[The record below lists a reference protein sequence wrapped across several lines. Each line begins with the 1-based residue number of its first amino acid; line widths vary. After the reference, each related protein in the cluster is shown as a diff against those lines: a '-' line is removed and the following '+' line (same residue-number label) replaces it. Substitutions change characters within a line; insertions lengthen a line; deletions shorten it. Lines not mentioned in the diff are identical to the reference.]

1 MWYLSGAIMGDF
13 FFLLC
18 TCLYFLKKPFFT
30 ENITFMIRESSQCLQ
45 KNHWYMT
52 WLFMST
58 VSTFL
63 DYVLVNCKEIQR
75 ASRFK
80 IHRQIIQVCVTEM
93 TLETVGYVLSS
104 CGRSV
109 LGEKT
114 IAKAEILVSRLLL
127 TIFWFGSKTKRLQE
141 TFWLDCGVWRRQLRG
156 CPDAR

>member
-1 MWYLSGAIMGDF
+1 
-13 FFLLC
+13 
-18 TCLYFLKKPFFT
+18 
-30 ENITFMIRESSQCLQ
+30 
-45 KNHWYMT
+45 MT

-141 TFWLDCGVWRRQLRG
+141 TFWLHYGVWRRQLRG
-156 CPDAR
+156 FPDAR

>member
-1 MWYLSGAIMGDF
+1 MWNVVPEWCNYGWLFFSPLYLSVF
-13 FFLLC
+13 S
-18 TCLYFLKKPFFT
+18 KKNFFT

-80 IHRQIIQVCVTEM
+80 IHRRIIQVCVTEM

-109 LGEKT
+109 LGEKM
-114 IAKAEILVSRLLL
+114 IAKAEMLVSRLLL
-127 TIFWFGSKTKRLQE
+127 TILWFGSKTKWLQE
-141 TFWLDCGVWRRQLRG
+141 TFWLHYGV
-156 CPDAR
+156 